1 MLRSQLESERKETIP
16 EYPKSIEP
24 AETASKIK
32 IKVRFDYRGLP
43 RPARFFF
50 GGKGSREVAEELR
63 QQQAAMWRN
72 VPLQG
77 VSVEE
82 VEFMDL
88 YTVYDEAE
96 EELITYA
103 PMELKVLIDSLE
115 DCLRFVTKDE
125 FRRVEILDPPQLTLR
140 GRDLE
145 RILYRFGESLQRK
158 LKEARA

>member
-1 MLRSQLESERKETIP
+1 MLRSHLETERKETIP
-16 EYPKSIEP
+16 DFPRSIET
-24 AETASKIK
+24 AESSSKIK
-32 IKVRFDYRGLP
+32 IRVRFDYRGLP
-43 RPARFFF
+43 RRARFFF

-63 QQQAAMWRN
+63 QQQEAMWRN

-77 VSVEE
+77 VHVEE

-103 PMELKVLIDSLE
+103 PMELKVRIDSLE
-115 DCLRFVTKDE
+115 DCLRFITKEE

-158 LKEARA
+158 LKEVRV